1 MLTPFV
7 LMLIESTAHS
17 IADVLDVV
25 RRVLAER
32 RRNRVEGR

>member
-1 MLTPFV
+1 MSPFV

-25 RRVLAER
+25 RRALAER
-32 RRNRVEGR
+32 RRNRVEAK